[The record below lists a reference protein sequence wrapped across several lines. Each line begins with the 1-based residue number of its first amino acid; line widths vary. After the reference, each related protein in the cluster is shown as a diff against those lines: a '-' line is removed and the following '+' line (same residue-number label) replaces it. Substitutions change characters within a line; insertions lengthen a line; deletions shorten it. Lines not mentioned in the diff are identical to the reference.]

1 MKKVVLKTVA
11 ETIAE
16 QIFNRKV
23 SVSLK
28 ETKEL
33 LTGFFTAVE
42 AVFKSAEDGKL
53 TISDLGNFL
62 NFSVYSTAVD
72 NLSGNMF
79 NELVNATNPEFL
91 QTIEECKK
99 EFDLSNNREIEI
111 DIENIAVAVLSGL
124 RIVARDRA
132 AKKNQIAA

>member
-1 MKKVVLKTVA
+1 MKKVILKTVA
-11 ETIAE
+11 ESIAE

-53 TISDLGNFL
+53 TISDLANFL
-62 NFSVYSTAVD
+62 NFGAYSAAVD

-99 EFDLSNNREIEI
+99 EFVLSNQRELET
-111 DIENIAVAVLSGL
+111 DIENISIAVLSGL